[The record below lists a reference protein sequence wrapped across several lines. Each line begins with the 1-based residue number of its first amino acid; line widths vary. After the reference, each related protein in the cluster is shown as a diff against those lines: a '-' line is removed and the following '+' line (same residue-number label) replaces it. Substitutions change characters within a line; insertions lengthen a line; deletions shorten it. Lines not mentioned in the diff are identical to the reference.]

1 MLCLLPG
8 TCLSDFSTFVVLSAS
23 FAVPIKIKKK
33 IKEVKW
39 TLTLQLYNYELR
51 CQCGGVCPFTFFT
64 FFFYFFHK
72 SDCFVSIIGL
82 DSGAGGQLGSII
94 QPCAN
99 TEHEPLPV
107 SSVFVSGFKLASKFT
122 YS

>member
-1 MLCLLPG
+1 MNYAVSVEECVPLHFLLFHF
-8 TCLSDFSTFVVLSAS
+8 FSFL
-23 FAVPIKIKKK
+23 K
-33 IKEVKW
+33 
-39 TLTLQLYNYELR
+39 N
-51 CQCGGVCPFTFFT
+51 
-64 FFFYFFHK
+64 K

-82 DSGAGGQLGSII
+82 DSEAGGQLGSII

-107 SSVFVSGFKLASKFT
+107 SSVFVSGFNLASKFT

>member
-1 MLCLLPG
+1 MNY
-8 TCLSDFSTFVVLSAS
+8 
-23 FAVPIKIKKK
+23 AVSVEECVP
-33 IKEVKW
+33 
-39 TLTLQLYNYELR
+39 LH
-51 CQCGGVCPFTFFT
+51 FFT
-64 FFFYFFHK
+64 FLFLLFYK

-107 SSVFVSGFKLASKFT
+107 SSVFGSGFKLASKFT